1 MSHIF
6 TSKGIVIDT
15 EKARAVLEMEPPT
28 DVEGVQRL
36 NGVVNFLTKFPPRL
50 AARRHGTNP
59 QTDKKGSKMILGWK
73 AKAALSKVKVTQA
86 PVLSY
91 YNPELPLSIQC
102 DASQKGLG
110 ASLP

>member
-36 NGVVNFLTKFPPRL
+36 NGFVNFLTKFPPRL
-50 AARRHGTNP
+50 ADVMEPIHRLTRKEVKWSWGEKQRPH
-59 QTDKKGSKMILGWK
+59 S
-73 AKAALSKVKVTQA
+73 AKSRSRKLQFWATTTPSF
-86 PVLSY
+86 P
-91 YNPELPLSIQC
+91 
-102 DASQKGLG
+102 
-110 ASLP
+110 